1 MTPKSG
7 GPRAEGDGASNV
19 KNLWKP
25 KILDELVGLLAHQP
39 AEC

>member
-19 KNLWKP
+19 KTLLKP

-39 AEC
+39 AGC